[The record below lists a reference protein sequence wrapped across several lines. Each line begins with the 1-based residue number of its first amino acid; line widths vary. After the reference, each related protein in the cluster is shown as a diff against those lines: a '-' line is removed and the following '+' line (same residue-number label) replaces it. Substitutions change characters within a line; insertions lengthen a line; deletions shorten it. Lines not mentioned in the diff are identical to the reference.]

1 MEKQKLTAGAR
12 TAASGETPVVRWV
25 ENGEERSAAWRSE
38 AGVAVPKTTGLPE
51 APPEADTSTRRSLS
65 ACAGIGAIA
74 MDCGIGVTVSIT
86 KSVGAAAKFASP
98 A

>member
-38 AGVAVPKTTGLPE
+38 AGVAVPKRVQLADDTLN
-51 APPEADTSTRRSLS
+51 ADTAYRL
-65 ACAGIGAIA
+65 ACEGTALLWRGDFQNARQLLQA
-74 MDCGIGVTVSIT
+74 MASD
-86 KSVGAAAKFASP
+86 SP
-98 A
+98 ATKDVEG